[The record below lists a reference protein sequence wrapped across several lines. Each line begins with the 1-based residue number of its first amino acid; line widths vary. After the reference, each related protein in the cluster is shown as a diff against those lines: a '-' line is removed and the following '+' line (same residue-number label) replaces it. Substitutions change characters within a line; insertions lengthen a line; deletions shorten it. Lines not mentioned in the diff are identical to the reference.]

1 MDGAIL
7 HSIAVANAE
16 YCWVQSHRMFG
27 LIVDEMSPCFR
38 HLSRG
43 ESVSRTAVLFDSPLK
58 VLRRSKGIPR

>member
-1 MDGAIL
+1 MFSCLATSLESEAVVDGAIL

-16 YCWVQSHRMFG
+16 YCWVQSHRMSG

-43 ESVSRTAVLFDSPLK
+43 ESVS
-58 VLRRSKGIPR
+58 